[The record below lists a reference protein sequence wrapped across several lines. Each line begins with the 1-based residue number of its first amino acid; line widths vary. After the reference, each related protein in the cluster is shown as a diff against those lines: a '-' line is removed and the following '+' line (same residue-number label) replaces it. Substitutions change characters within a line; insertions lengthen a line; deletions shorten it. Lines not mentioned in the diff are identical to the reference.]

1 MQHLGY
7 DVAHWQAPMAYF
19 HCCQH
24 WYRCKLSPWGCSS
37 LHVLDVSYVSVGTE
51 LLKLPGV
58 DLLHLICLGLLS
70 SFSLPGF
77 HFSTELQ
84 CYGLY
89 SLLKMFRES
98 KWEHKFCISK
108 GRNGPIVLHRVE
120 LLLFSSVHY
129 RSACVN
135 PDPFSFLFYGFSIFS
150 AIFFYAEICCLCKMG
165 HVFLRCV

>member
-1 MQHLGY
+1 M
-7 DVAHWQAPMAYF
+7 
-19 HCCQH
+19 
-24 WYRCKLSPWGCSS
+24 SPWGCSF
-37 LHVLDVSYVSVGTE
+37 LCVLDVSYVSVGTE

-58 DLLHLICLGLLS
+58 VLLHFICLGLLC

-84 CYGLY
+84 RYGLY

-120 LLLFSSVHY
+120 LLLF
-129 RSACVN
+129 
-135 PDPFSFLFYGFSIFS
+135 FLYPLQKHLSESRPILSPVLWLFNILSW
-150 AIFFYAEICCLCKMG
+150 FFLCRNLLLG
-165 HVFLRCV
+165 